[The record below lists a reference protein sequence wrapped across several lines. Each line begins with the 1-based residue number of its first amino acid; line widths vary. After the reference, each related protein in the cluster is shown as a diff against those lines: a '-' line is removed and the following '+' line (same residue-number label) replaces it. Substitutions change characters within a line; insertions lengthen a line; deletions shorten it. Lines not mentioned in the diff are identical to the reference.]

1 MLLPPGIGVP
11 LHGVF
16 NKIIRS
22 WRAWISRAPRG
33 AYRSRNS
40 FPLGWSPA
48 VQTRGKAPRLVVLL
62 GSLVQVVDCRQ
73 ILQCPSCG
81 GVRGRESDHNYLKG
95 KKMFL
100 FGMHLADLIARAE
113 PAEICNHDQSR
124 YKEVAMLKKTLLAAG
139 TAAALSFAGAAQAD
153 LIDLFTT
160 DQAPIILTDVGGPIF
175 TQVAGANIL
184 GGFRDIGLQVFSDTG
199 STAARAIVEVDA
211 GTFTF
216 SNDNGIGGQATI
228 QWDGGAD
235 AGDPGTLVTTG
246 LGGVDLLAA
255 SADRFILDVLT
266 ADLGFPFQLRAT
278 DMVGGDFTIDLVSA
292 GPGTFE
298 IPFAAFVGVD
308 FSQIGSLSAVINT
321 GGDTLALDLSVASIV
336 TNQVPEPAVL
346 SLLGLGLLGFGI
358 TSLRKTKTA

>member
-1 MLLPPGIGVP
+1 
-11 LHGVF
+11 
-16 NKIIRS
+16 
-22 WRAWISRAPRG
+22 
-33 AYRSRNS
+33 
-40 FPLGWSPA
+40 
-48 VQTRGKAPRLVVLL
+48 
-62 GSLVQVVDCRQ
+62 
-73 ILQCPSCG
+73 
-81 GVRGRESDHNYLKG
+81 
-95 KKMFL
+95 
-100 FGMHLADLIARAE
+100 
-113 PAEICNHDQSR
+113 
-124 YKEVAMLKKTLLAAG
+124 MLKKTLLAAG

-153 LIDLFTT
+153 IIDLFTT

-184 GGFRDIGLQVFSDTG
+184 GGFRDIGLQVFSDSG
-199 STAARAIVEVDA
+199 STAARAIVEVDG

-228 QWDGGAD
+228 QWDGGTD